1 MIDSL
6 IEYIMSFWGATTLF
20 IIALVILFMSTMP
33 ERHDKPKLASCM
45 HFIPIFIMTIPLWV
59 GLIELRVPPEVTTTE
74 WRTVYTNN
82 IDAQV
87 SLHISPSSP
96 FRSAS
101 DVQAGQDL
109 GDDYE
114 EFERGQGSITVVATK
129 NGTRV
134 QKDASLPRENITVN
148 GQLSTYSKIEKIE
161 YREVTKRYKHMTQT
175 SNEIRVVIDGTKTTG
190 DKEELEGLFK

>member
-20 IIALVILFMSTMP
+20 IIALVILFMSAIP

-45 HFIPIFIMTIPLWV
+45 RFIPIFIMTIPLWV

-109 GDDYE
+109 GDDYK

-148 GQLSTYSKIEKIE
+148 GQLSKYSKIEKIE

-175 SNEIRVVIDGTKTTG
+175 SNEIRVAIDGTKTTG

>member
-20 IIALVILFMSTMP
+20 IIALVILFMSTIP

-45 HFIPIFIMTIPLWV
+45 RFIPIFIMTIPLWV
-59 GLIELRVPPEVTTTE
+59 GLIELRTPPEVTTTG

-96 FRSAS
+96 FRSTS

-148 GQLSTYSKIEKIE
+148 GQLSKYSKIEKIE

-175 SNEIRVVIDGTKTTG
+175 SNEIRVAIDGTKTTG
-190 DKEELEGLFK
+190 DEEELEGLFK

>member
-6 IEYIMSFWGATTLF
+6 IEYIMSFWGGVTTLF
-20 IIALVILFMSTMP
+20 IIALVILFMSTIP

-45 HFIPIFIMTIPLWV
+45 RFIPIFITTIPLWV
-59 GLIELRVPPEVTTTE
+59 GLIELRTPPKVTTTE

-96 FRSAS
+96 FRSAF
-101 DVQAGQDL
+101 DVQAGQEL

-114 EFERGQGSITVVATK
+114 EFERGQDSITVVAAKMGLWSEKTLIYGVK
-129 NGTRV
+129 ISR
-134 QKDASLPRENITVN
+134 LTVN
-148 GQLSTYSKIEKIE
+148 
-161 YREVTKRYKHMTQT
+161 
-175 SNEIRVVIDGTKTTG
+175 
-190 DKEELEGLFK
+190 

>member
-6 IEYIMSFWGATTLF
+6 IEYIMSFWGVTTLF
-20 IIALVILFMSTMP
+20 IIALVILFMSTIP

-45 HFIPIFIMTIPLWV
+45 RFIPIFIMTIPLWV
-59 GLIELRVPPEVTTTE
+59 GLIELRTPPEVTTTA
-74 WRTVYTNN
+74 WWTVYTNN

-134 QKDASLPRENITVN
+134 QKDASLPLENITVN
-148 GQLSTYSKIEKIE
+148 GQLSKYSKIEKIE

-175 SNEIRVVIDGTKTTG
+175 SNEIRVAINGTKTTG
-190 DKEELEGLFK
+190 DEEELEGLFK

>member
-6 IEYIMSFWGATTLF
+6 IEYIMSFWGVTTLF
-20 IIALVILFMSTMP
+20 IIALVILFMSTIP

-45 HFIPIFIMTIPLWV
+45 RFIPIFIMTIPLWV
-59 GLIELRVPPEVTTTE
+59 GLIELRTPPKVTTTE

-96 FRSAS
+96 FRSAF
-101 DVQAGQDL
+101 DVQAGQEL

-114 EFERGQGSITVVATK
+114 EFERGQGSITVVAAK
-129 NGTRV
+129 NGTTVR
-134 QKDASLPRENITVN
+134 KDAYLWRENITIN
-148 GQLSTYSKIEKIE
+148 GQLSKHSKIEKIE
-161 YREVTKRYKHMTQT
+161 YREVTKQYKHHTSE
-175 SNEIRVVIDGTKTTG
+175 SNEIRVTIDGTKTTG
-190 DKEELEGLFK
+190 DEEELEGLFK

>member
-1 MIDSL
+1 
-6 IEYIMSFWGATTLF
+6 MSFWGVTTLF
-20 IIALVILFMSTMP
+20 IIALVILFMSTIP

-45 HFIPIFIMTIPLWV
+45 RFIPIFIMTIPLWV
-59 GLIELRVPPEVTTTE
+59 GLIELRIPPEVTTTE
-74 WRTVYTNN
+74 WRTVYANN

-134 QKDASLPRENITVN
+134 QKDASLPLENITVN
-148 GQLSTYSKIEKIE
+148 GQLSKYSKIEKIE

-175 SNEIRVVIDGTKTTG
+175 SNEIRVAIDGTKTTG